1 LWDKRKI
8 NATERGG
15 AMFIARQPIFDRA
28 MNVYGYELLFR
39 TNEQASSYGLS
50 TAESST
56 ATVLGG
62 LFELG
67 LDQIVGNKRAF
78 INFDYQ
84 FLLSD
89 SIELIN
95 PNILVIE
102 VLEDVEVDAP
112 ILYRIKELKDKG
124 YKIALDDFVES
135 IQTYP
140 IVPMADIIKY
150 DILITPLDTLN
161 KDVKYGIEQGKIML
175 AEKIETE
182 DEFIKAKEMGFHLF
196 QGYFFSKPKIVGG
209 LRTRK
214 TSTTV
219 YQSIISEL
227 YTEEPSFEKLAEII
241 STDVNMAYRVM
252 KVLGNE
258 KDNHKDLNKTI
269 KGSLLKMGFRE
280 LERWVNVLMLQE
292 LSGNKTQELIKMSL
306 IRSKFGELIA
316 INSNLAKR
324 RYEISLMCLFSV
336 LDTMLDQTME
346 EALVGI
352 AVSEDVKEVLIYHR
366 GELKPVYDIIR
377 CCEQVDCTLLYQT
390 TDQIEVDETRL
401 FDWYLQAIAWSE
413 DIMKS
418 V

>member
-1 LWDKRKI
+1 
-8 NATERGG
+8 
-15 AMFIARQPIFDRA
+15 MFIARQPIFDRA

-39 TNEQASSYGLS
+39 TDEQASSFGFA

-67 LDQIVGNKRAF
+67 LNQIVGEKRAF
-78 INFDYQ
+78 INFDYH

-89 SIELIN
+89 SIELID

-102 VLEDVEVDAP
+102 VLEDVEVDDQ
-112 ILYRIKELKDKG
+112 ILLRINDLKAKG
-124 YKIALDDFVES
+124 YKIALDDFAES

-140 IVPMADIIKY
+140 IVPIADIIKY
-150 DILITPLDTLN
+150 DILLTPLDTLK
-161 KDVKYGIEQGKIML
+161 KDVQFGIEQGKIML
-175 AEKIETE
+175 AEKIESQE
-182 DEFIKAKEMGFHLF
+182 EFIKAREMGFHLF

-219 YQSIISEL
+219 YQRMISEL
-227 YTEEPSFEKLAEII
+227 HTEEPSYEKLAEIVR
-241 STDVNMAYRVM
+241 TDVNMAYRVM
-252 KVLGNE
+252 KVLGNVKN
-258 KDNHKDLNKTI
+258 KDMNQTI
-269 KGSLLKMGFRE
+269 KGSLIKMGLRE

-306 IRSKFGELIA
+306 VRSKFGELIA
-316 INSNLAKR
+316 VNSNLAKR
-324 RYEISLMCLFSV
+324 RYEISLMSLFSV

-352 AVSEDVKEVLIYHR
+352 AVSEDVKEALMHHR
-366 GELKPVYDIIR
+366 GELKPICDCIIGY
-377 CCEQVDCTLLYQT
+377 EQGNSILLDHST
-390 TDQIEVDETRL
+390 SQIEVDQSKL
-401 FDWYLQAIAWSE
+401 FNWYLQAISWSE
-413 DIMKS
+413 DIMMNIL
-418 V
+418 